1 MYGNP
6 KNEKGEIKSFVML
19 TNFRKANRLLEYY
32 RIDLLDSGDN
42 DRLSLILLRTTT
54 RRVMDDVQQLFDSDK
69 SLDRGGRKH
78 YRTCRPTEGTTRR
91 SCMVYWTR
99 PASRTSAYPTR
110 TPPRLSPRRRGMAY
124 RISQPSQLALEKARK
139 LAKQNGLSREQEIEL
154 SLRLTKDELEVSHFA
169 ARVVSSRILRST

>member
-69 SLDRGGRKH
+69 SLDLGGR
-78 YRTCRPTEGTTRR
+78 
-91 SCMVYWTR
+91 
-99 PASRTSAYPTR
+99 
-110 TPPRLSPRRRGMAY
+110 
-124 RISQPSQLALEKARK
+124 
-139 LAKQNGLSREQEIEL
+139 
-154 SLRLTKDELEVSHFA
+154 
-169 ARVVSSRILRST
+169 